1 MDRQTENFFKAV
13 DGCTVLIICP
23 WIWSSFQTPLFKYSI
38 DRKISFTYSLN
49 PGFCLEPKAVSP
61 VSFQQ
66 GDPRSKRDRRL
77 PVFNMMVAWS
87 TNRCMH
93 DWSDMSFICCV
104 TFTARVACAT
114 SRKHHVVNEV
124 QRDAVCEAAQSHLCF
139 FLYSALKP
147 SGGVLMTSQR
157 ALWGTKL
164 ARGVVC
170 RSSRSFSYKHW
181 DIWTNAGQFPLC
193 SLSRADGLIRFWS
206 HQLHMFA
213 FQCGKTNISESIRTS
228 QQVQEAKI
236 TTHW

>member
-23 WIWSSFQTPLFKYSI
+23 WIWYSFQTPLFKYSI

-114 SRKHHVVNEV
+114 SSGKWGAERCCLWSSTVTSVLLPI
-124 QRDAVCEAAQSHLCF
+124 QRIKTLRWSPDDFTEGSLRDEARS
-139 FLYSALKP
+139 
-147 SGGVLMTSQR
+147 
-157 ALWGTKL
+157 WGRLPFVSVIQLQTL
-164 ARGVVC
+164 GHMD
-170 RSSRSFSYKHW
+170 KHW
-181 DIWTNAGQFPLC
+181 AVPTLLPLQ
-193 SLSRADGLIRFWS
+193 SWWS
-206 HQLHMFA
+206 D
-213 FQCGKTNISESIRTS
+213 
-228 QQVQEAKI
+228 
-236 TTHW
+236 